1 MSCQPCWVRSG
12 NLLHRTLSETE
23 SAAQPRKFEL
33 GNRTANL
40 LSGYKTSPMERD
52 ENFHSVGEAESVK
65 EVRVASSEL
74 QGPTSRS
81 TRSGG
86 THKSRII
93 VNREWFVIKLT

>member
-1 MSCQPCWVRSG
+1 
-12 NLLHRTLSETE
+12 
-23 SAAQPRKFEL
+23 
-33 GNRTANL
+33 
-40 LSGYKTSPMERD
+40 MERD